1 MPKIIN
7 LLSQLEISIEEVKI
21 CKSSLEDVFLKLT
34 GRSIMED
41 SLVDEN
47 V

>member
-7 LLSQLEISIEEVKI
+7 ILTKLNLDIEEVKI

-34 GRSIMED
+34 GRSILENTME
-41 SLVDEN
+41 SQN